1 MPKVQLPQAVVNDL
15 LALDPKI
22 KPNGGF
28 QRLAIELRE
37 KLDTTTNSLE
47 LSDNEVE
54 KIRRYRTEYGGGGWQ
69 NLYNAVL
76 KQLD

>member
-69 NLYNAVL
+69 NLYDAVL